1 MPQKHY
7 RVFFEELIDLLNM
20 EDVFKTLQKMSM
32 RSITRKAKKY
42 AKMFPMEPV
51 FIITLEPEDVSSVE
65 IAGIQ
70 QKSLPSLEK
79 LRTLVS
85 GMNVIRPDHVT
96 LLLLRTWNV
105 RSGVNIGGNCHINK
119 TVRIAPFFADIF
131 ILNVQFRFSSLNARQ
146 RKSLFVE
153 SPTSFARKG

>member
-7 RVFFEELIDLLNM
+7 RVFFEELINLLNM

-51 FIITLEPEDVSSVE
+51 FIITLEPEDISSVE

-85 GMNVIRPDHVT
+85 GMNVIRPDHAT

-105 RSGVNIGGNCHINK
+105 RSGVNIGEKH
-119 TVRIAPFFADIF
+119 
-131 ILNVQFRFSSLNARQ
+131 
-146 RKSLFVE
+146 
-153 SPTSFARKG
+153 ARKIMEHIYNNVVSATIFFCQKEPTAT